1 MWRGRIGHTEGS
13 PYYHLF
19 LCQES
24 FLLSFN
30 TNYRKY
36 CVRFYFPT
44 SNSAFE
50 NRRYFPPHDIWP
62 LRISTGLS
70 VSIADQKKSSFQ
82 VFDKPSIITGDT
94 EEEFGRVS
102 ILVVF
107 SFSFLT
113 TSGPNP
119 RRGQSGACEVQS
131 GWVLWTSK
139 NHWGR
144 FWIIIRQLPFE
155 VARAFVMFFQ
165 SQALFTYWAA

>member
-107 SFSFLT
+107 SFFLFWPLAGQTLDGVSQELAKYCQDGCFEHQKT
-113 TSGPNP
+113 TGVDF
-119 RRGQSGACEVQS
+119 G
-131 GWVLWTSK
+131 L
-139 NHWGR
+139 
-144 FWIIIRQLPFE
+144 
-155 VARAFVMFFQ
+155 
-165 SQALFTYWAA
+165 